1 MDAGSRYSLMD
12 DYSITQPAIFLERRA
27 RALGLSLKDFQV
39 PPIHVICLNLEG
51 QPLIAALDARPVK
64 GLPTHYIGR
73 LKEIPVGVTPMK
85 GFGSPYF
92 AVLVEQLIA
101 CGAQIILFSGAMGA
115 FQPALQIGDFV
126 VPTSALIGEGTS
138 PYYSTGHGSPQP
150 HPEIVTALDAACGT
164 VQVTPHH
171 GVIWS
176 TDAVYR
182 EMRSQVESLQQ
193 QGVLG
198 VDMETSALFT
208 LARHHRIQAGCIHR
222 VSDSLATLQWH
233 PHFDSPEYLDA
244 SREVA
249 PRILLECVQRLSG

>member
-1 MDAGSRYSLMD
+1 M
-12 DYSITQPAIFLERRA
+12 
-27 RALGLSLKDFQV
+27 
-39 PPIHVICLNLEG
+39 
-51 QPLIAALDARPVK
+51 
-64 GLPTHYIGR
+64 
-73 LKEIPVGVTPMK
+73 GVTPMN
-85 GFGSPYF
+85 GFGAPYF

-115 FQPALQIGDFV
+115 FQAELQIGDFV
-126 VPTSALIGEGTS
+126 IPTRALIGEGTS
-138 PYYSTGHGSPQP
+138 PYYSTCRDSPQP
-150 HPEIVTALDAACGT
+150 DPKIVTALDTACSR

-208 LARHHRIQAGCIHR
+208 LARHHRIKAGCIHR